1 MKKTSIHL
9 MLIIIF
15 SAVLLGAC
23 KKDKDEEIEPTKENL
38 AGNYKLTG
46 LTTSTPSSGEVNTY
60 NQIEACERDD
70 IYTLNTDFSA
80 AYTDAGTECE
90 PPGSYESTWSFDENK
105 NITINGSSFDYEGT
119 VKSFNGKT
127 LVVEGTYNMGITY
140 TIKATFT
147 KQ

>member
-1 MKKTSIHL
+1 MKRTSIHL
-9 MLIIIF
+9 MLTIIF

-23 KKDKDEEIEPTKENL
+23 KKDKDEAVEPTKENL
-38 AGNYKLTG
+38 AGSYKLTG
-46 LTTSTPSSGEVNTY
+46 LTTSTSSTGEVDTY
-60 NQIEACERDD
+60 SQLEACERDD

-80 AYTDAGTECE
+80 TYTDAGTKCDPE
-90 PPGSYESTWSFDENK
+90 GTYESAWSLDENK
-105 NITINGSSFDYEGT
+105 NIVITGGTMDYEGT

-127 LVVEGTYNMGITY
+127 LVIEGTYNVGITY